1 MADSGGWK
9 ESDQDDHATPRHA
22 GPSSPGPVPCSTAEM
37 SEGVTYADL
46 RFSKVPPGRG
56 VAPRVQRAAPAAPGE
71 ADDTYENLQLGPMGE
86 GPAGRGVQQCGE
98 PRRSARPLPL
108 VLLAAC
114 LALLVTTIA
123 LGVCYWQQGQWLQQV
138 SAAHA
143 AERNGLWQQAGA
155 QEQRLG
161 QAGAALVQA
170 QEELARTRAEL
181 MRAWQEG
188 NHSQEELQETKAALA
203 WAQEEAQDLRQE
215 LNKTATALADVRP
228 CQVTDCCPET
238 WVLHRGKCLFL
249 SKEKKTWLDSKEACA
264 QESSRL
270 LITRDW
276 DHRTMPSFFAH
287 LETSYW
293 IGLRWRWDLR
303 TEPELWQW
311 EDGTPYSF
319 ESATGHGLF
328 GIIKRGSIGRE
339 GWYDDRR
346 PWVCEKPA
354 GRPQGAA
361 QADPRL

>member
-1 MADSGGWK
+1 
-9 ESDQDDHATPRHA
+9 
-22 GPSSPGPVPCSTAEM
+22 M

-228 CQVTDCCPET
+228 CQVTGPGHPRVGGRPLLRDTERGLGASGCLCADCCPET

-276 DHRTMPSFFAH
+276 DHRT
-287 LETSYW
+287 
-293 IGLRWRWDLR
+293 I
-303 TEPELWQW
+303 
-311 EDGTPYSF
+311 
-319 ESATGHGLF
+319 
-328 GIIKRGSIGRE
+328 
-339 GWYDDRR
+339 
-346 PWVCEKPA
+346 
-354 GRPQGAA
+354 
-361 QADPRL
+361 